1 MPLESYY
8 IGHQDAKLT
17 DEQRKILVDYFKK
30 KKRKLKEKWLFKNQK
45 SWRKNGWG
53 NILYFLTV
61 IAESAISG
69 FSGFLKRERPISF
82 ASLQSDFGQQFLT
95 ERKLNTEVF
104 NTLYLW
110 KPNHYYLEKSK
121 AVLQIANLLGG
132 IYKLSAI
139 GKIIPGFLSDQI
151 YDAVSR
157 NRMKLAN
164 QKCYLP
170 TQMKE
175 KNL

>member
-1 MPLESYY
+1 MGKH
-8 IGHQDAKLT
+8 IVFFDGDCGVCNFWVQW
-17 DEQRKILVDYFKK
+17 I
-30 KKRKLKEKWLFKNQK
+30 
-45 SWRKNGWG
+45 
-53 NILYFLTV
+53 
-61 IAESAISG
+61 
-69 FSGFLKRERPISF
+69 LKRDKKDRFLF

-121 AVLQIANLLGG
+121 AVLQIAHLLGG

-170 TQMKE
+170 TPDERKKFIE
-175 KNL
+175 V

>member
-1 MPLESYY
+1 MGKH
-8 IGHQDAKLT
+8 IVFFDGDCGVCNFWVQW
-17 DEQRKILVDYFKK
+17 I
-30 KKRKLKEKWLFKNQK
+30 
-45 SWRKNGWG
+45 
-53 NILYFLTV
+53 
-61 IAESAISG
+61 
-69 FSGFLKRERPISF
+69 LKRDHNNRFLF

-110 KPNHYYLEKSK
+110 KPNHYYLEKSN
-121 AVLQIANLLGG
+121 AVLQIANILGG

-139 GKIIPGFLSDQI
+139 GKIIPRFFSDTI
-151 YDAVSR
+151 YDLISK

-170 TQMKE
+170 TPDERKKFIE
-175 KNL
+175 V